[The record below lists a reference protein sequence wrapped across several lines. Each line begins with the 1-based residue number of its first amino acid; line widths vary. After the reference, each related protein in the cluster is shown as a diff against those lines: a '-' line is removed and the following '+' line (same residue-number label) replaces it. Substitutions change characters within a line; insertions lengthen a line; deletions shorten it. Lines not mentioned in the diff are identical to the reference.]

1 MGISKGQGANY
12 VMMRIIKL
20 SIISVVVIF
29 IILLLISLMIPSTV
43 RTSRA
48 INIEAPENI
57 IYPLLADTA
66 NWSKWNDLKN
76 DRIQIKPARSDSN
89 LIKSD
94 WSYGNRTIH
103 SFYRIERLGDV
114 TVVQWYFEFPLKW
127 YPWEKFASITFE
139 KQFGPPMET
148 SLINLKNLVTNSP

>member
-1 MGISKGQGANY
+1 MI
-12 VMMRIIKL
+12 RIIKL

-48 INIEAPENI
+48 INIEAPVNI

-66 NWSKWNDLKN
+66 NWSKWNELKN
-76 DRIQIKPARSDSN
+76 DRIQVKPARSDSN
-89 LIKSD
+89 LIRTD
-94 WSYGNRTIH
+94 WSYDNRTIH